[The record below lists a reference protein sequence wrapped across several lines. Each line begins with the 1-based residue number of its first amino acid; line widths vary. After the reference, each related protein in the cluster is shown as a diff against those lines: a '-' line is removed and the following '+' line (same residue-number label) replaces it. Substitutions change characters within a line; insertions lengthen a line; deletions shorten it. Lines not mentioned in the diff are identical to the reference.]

1 MKLTRKQTEI
11 VRQMTKRGL
20 VGKQVGIITK
30 LGYYQP
36 SHTNWCYV
44 VGWTA
49 EGDLVCT
56 RFDKVMG
63 WQYE

>member
-11 VRQMTKRGL
+11 VRQMTRYDL
-20 VGKQVGIITK
+20 AGKQVSIHTT

-36 SHTNWCYV
+36 SQANWCYI

-56 RFDKVMG
+56 RFGEVMG
-63 WQYE
+63 W